1 MQWLKNL
8 YNWVLSW
15 SNSRWGAFALFF
27 LAFIESSFFPIPP
40 DVLLIA
46 LCLGSRSKS
55 IYYVIVC
62 SLGSALGGIFG
73 YSIGYFLWWNS
84 AQEFSQFANFFF
96 NTIPGFSAEIFFDI
110 KQKYEEWNFWVIFVS
125 GFTPIPFKVFTVSA
139 GAFNINFNLFLIASL
154 IARSAR
160 FLIIGGLIWRFGE
173 PIRSFI
179 DKYFN
184 ILAFLFSFLLI
195 GSFFIIKYL
204 V

>member
-8 YNWVLSW
+8 YIWVLSW

-96 NTIPGFSAEIFFDI
+96 NTIPGFSAEIFFEI

-184 ILAFLFSFLLI
+184 VLAFLFSFLLV

>member
-96 NTIPGFSAEIFFDI
+96 NTIPGFSAEIFFEI

-184 ILAFLFSFLLI
+184 VLAFLFSFLLL

>member
-1 MQWLKNL
+1 MLWLKNL
-8 YNWVLSW
+8 YNWVLEW
-15 SNSRWGAFALFF
+15 SNSKWGAFALFF
-27 LAFIESSFFPIPP
+27 LAFTEASFFPIPP

-55 IYYVIVC
+55 LYFVAIC
-62 SLGSALGGIFG
+62 SLGSALGAIFG
-73 YSIGYFLWWNS
+73 YSIGYFLWWNGS
-84 AQEFSQFANFFF
+84 QEFSQFANFFF
-96 NTIPGFSAEIFFDI
+96 NIIPGFSTEIFFDI

-184 ILAFLFSFLLI
+184 ILAFLFSFLLV

-204 V
+204 L

>member
-8 YNWVLSW
+8 YIWVLSW
-15 SNSRWGAFALFF
+15 SYSKWGAFALFF

>member
-125 GFTPIPFKVFTVSA
+125 GFTPIPFKVFTVS
-139 GAFNINFNLFLIASL
+139 FSL
-154 IARSAR
+154 RGTAA
-160 FLIIGGLIWRFGE
+160 
-173 PIRSFI
+173 
-179 DKYFN
+179 
-184 ILAFLFSFLLI
+184 
-195 GSFFIIKYL
+195 
-204 V
+204 

>member
-8 YNWVLSW
+8 YNWVLEW
-15 SNSRWGAFALFF
+15 SNSKWGAFALFL
-27 LAFIESSFFPIPP
+27 LAFTEASFFPIPP

-55 IYYVIVC
+55 LYFVAIC
-62 SLGSALGGIFG
+62 SLGSALGAIFG
-73 YSIGYFLWWNS
+73 YSIGYFLWWNGS
-84 AQEFSQFANFFF
+84 QEFSQFANFFF
-96 NTIPGFSAEIFFDI
+96 NIIPGFSTEIFFDI

-160 FLIIGGLIWRFGE
+160 FLIIGGLIWRFGD

-184 ILAFLFSFLLI
+184 ILAFLFSFLLV

-204 V
+204 L

>member
-1 MQWLKNL
+1 MLWLKNL
-8 YNWVLSW
+8 YNWVLEW
-15 SNSRWGAFALFF
+15 SNSKWGAFALFF
-27 LAFIESSFFPIPP
+27 LAFTEASFFPIPP

-55 IYYVIVC
+55 LYFVAIC
-62 SLGSALGGIFG
+62 SLGSALGAIFG
-73 YSIGYFLWWNS
+73 YSIGYFLWWNGS
-84 AQEFSQFANFFF
+84 QEFSQFANFFF
-96 NTIPGFSAEIFFDI
+96 NIIPGFSTEIFFDI

-139 GAFNINFNLFLIASL
+139 GAFNIDFNLFLIASL

-184 ILAFLFSFLLI
+184 ILAFLFSFLLV

-204 V
+204 L

>member
-8 YNWVLSW
+8 YNWVLEW
-15 SNSRWGAFALFF
+15 SNSKWGAFALFL
-27 LAFIESSFFPIPP
+27 LAFTEASFFPIPP

-55 IYYVIVC
+55 LYFVAIC
-62 SLGSALGGIFG
+62 SLGSALGAIFG
-73 YSIGYFLWWNS
+73 YSIGYFLWWNGS
-84 AQEFSQFANFFF
+84 QEFSQFANFFF
-96 NTIPGFSAEIFFDI
+96 NIIPGFSTEIFFDI

-184 ILAFLFSFLLI
+184 ILAFLFSFLLV

-204 V
+204 L

>member
-8 YNWVLSW
+8 YDWVLNW
-15 SNSRWGAFALFF
+15 SNSKWGAFALFF
-27 LAFIESSFFPIPP
+27 LAFTEASFFPIPP

-55 IYYVIVC
+55 LYFVFIC
-62 SLGSALGGIFG
+62 SLGSALGAIFG

-84 AQEFSQFANFFF
+84 SQDFSHFANFFF
-96 NTIPGFSAEIFFDI
+96 NIIPGFSTEIFYEI
-110 KQKYEEWNFWVIFVS
+110 KQKYEEWNFWVIFIS

-139 GAFNINFNLFLIASL
+139 GAFNINFNLFIIASL

-184 ILAFLFSFLLI
+184 ILAFVFSFLLI

-204 V
+204 L

>member
-55 IYYVIVC
+55 IYYVIIC

-73 YSIGYFLWWNS
+73 YSIGYFLWWNG

-160 FLIIGGLIWRFGE
+160 FMIIGGLIWRFGE

>member
-184 ILAFLFSFLLI
+184 VVAFLFSFLLL

>member
-8 YNWVLSW
+8 YNWVLEW
-15 SNSRWGAFALFF
+15 SNSKWGAFALFL
-27 LAFIESSFFPIPP
+27 LAFTEASFFPIPP

-55 IYYVIVC
+55 LYFVAIC
-62 SLGSALGGIFG
+62 SLGSALGAIFG
-73 YSIGYFLWWNS
+73 YSLGYFLWWNGS
-84 AQEFSQFANFFF
+84 QEFSQFANFFF
-96 NTIPGFSAEIFFDI
+96 NIIPGFSTEIFFDI

-184 ILAFLFSFLLI
+184 VLAFLFSFLLV

-204 V
+204 L

>member
-184 ILAFLFSFLLI
+184 ILAFLFSFLLM

>member
-173 PIRSFI
+173 PIRFFI

-184 ILAFLFSFLLI
+184 ILAFLFSFLLV

>member
-8 YNWVLSW
+8 YNWVLEW
-15 SNSRWGAFALFF
+15 SNSKWGAFALFL
-27 LAFIESSFFPIPP
+27 LAFTEASFFPIPP

-55 IYYVIVC
+55 LYFVAIC
-62 SLGSALGGIFG
+62 SLGSALGAIFG
-73 YSIGYFLWWNS
+73 YSIGYFLWWNGS
-84 AQEFSQFANFFF
+84 QEFSQFANFFF
-96 NTIPGFSAEIFFDI
+96 NIIPGFSTEIFFDI

-139 GAFNINFNLFLIASL
+139 GAFNIDFNLFLIASL

-160 FLIIGGLIWRFGE
+160 FLIIGGLIWRFGD

-184 ILAFLFSFLLI
+184 ILAFLFSFLLV

-204 V
+204 L

>member
-8 YNWVLSW
+8 YIWVLSW

-40 DVLLIA
+40 DVLLFA

>member
-1 MQWLKNL
+1 MHWLKNL

-184 ILAFLFSFLLI
+184 ILAFIFSFLLI